1 MIDSTGTVLGATQ
14 MGERTLVVGDVPV
27 REAPH
32 TLMVAWGDWVGLAG
46 VGFLVL
52 LAAAAAWRRAR
63 ARFFREAPATTV
75 APAGPLHVAVLPP
88 AARLAAGLLRAFARG
103 SLLWMGA
110 AVLHGEAVQA
120 NTLVHIR
127 IFAALFLAPELAA
140 WCVLRAF
147 GARASVDA
155 GALVLTRG
163 ARRLELATRDIVAVE
178 SWRLPLPCPGAWLR
192 MASGARWRYGLAL
205 SDPSMLAR
213 LLAAGGAPLQAAD
226 TTSRAATHAQA
237 RLAVRRG
244 RLDRPWV
251 KFVLFPLALA
261 LPAFRLHQ
269 HIAYGSAF
277 GEFYTFGLN
286 AYLTTFALW
295 WAEWTIGV
303 VLWAAALRAA
313 IEAGSLLVVLLRP
326 RQAALRGRGSNASA
340 SRRSTSAR
348 RRCCCC
354 AGGVTNP
361 TLLPSLPLADAS
373 ALQESC
379 FGVRA
384 RWRKPSGGPLREDLQ
399 GPARRTRAAPV
410 VFM

>member
-1 MIDSTGTVLGATQ
+1 MRS
-14 MGERTLVVGDVPV
+14 R
-27 REAPH
+27 
-32 TLMVAWGDWVGLAG
+32 
-46 VGFLVL
+46 
-52 LAAAAAWRRAR
+52 AAACCGWARRCCSAR
-63 ARFFREAPATTV
+63 
-75 APAGPLHVAVLPP
+75 PL
-88 AARLAAGLLRAFARG
+88 
-103 SLLWMGA
+103 
-110 AVLHGEAVQA
+110 QA
-120 NTLVHIR
+120 NTLAHIR

-147 GARASVDA
+147 AARASVDE

-163 ARRLELATRDIVAVE
+163 ARRLELATRDIAAVE
-178 SWRLPLPCPGAWLR
+178 PWRLPLPSPGAWLR

-205 SDPSMLAR
+205 ADPSMLAR
-213 LLAAGGAPLQAAD
+213 SLAAGGAPLQAAD
-226 TTSRAATHAQA
+226 ATSRAATYAQA
-237 RLAVRRG
+237 RLSVRRG

-326 RQAALRGRGSNASA
+326 RQAVDCAAGARTPRPRGALPRPAGVAAVAHRRELTMRPPRADIGATKPLPRVEEGANGSRAH
-340 SRRSTSAR
+340 
-348 RRCCCC
+348 
-354 AGGVTNP
+354 AGGVKPHRSFPPAGEIDATRCRLASRNP
-361 TLLPSLPLADAS
+361 SS
-373 ALQESC
+373 S
-379 FGVRA
+379 
-384 RWRKPSGGPLREDLQ
+384 
-399 GPARRTRAAPV
+399 PV
-410 VFM
+410 VFSVVSVPLCPLC